1 VCNGCLTTRIVGL
14 AETAVLAG
22 LSKTDVVSTAERMPA
37 RPQSVEELSTRL
49 GEQAYLADRGLG
61 TAIFLSLSLGQPLL
75 LEGEAGVGKT
85 EVAKSLAAALGAEL
99 VRLQCYEGIDAHQ
112 ALYEWDY
119 TRQLL
124 YIRLLQEGRELRED
138 AADEIF
144 GPRFLVE
151 RPLLQAVR
159 AGDRAVLLIDEID
172 RADDEFEAFLLE
184 MLSDFQVTVPE
195 LGTIR
200 AERPPA
206 VVLTSNRTRELHD
219 ALKRRCLY
227 HWIDYPS
234 LDREVEILAAR
245 APTVPADLARRVAV
259 AVDRIRTLD
268 LVKRPG
274 VAETIEWAKALAFL
288 GATRLE
294 RDAVDVTLGT
304 VVKDHDDL
312 VRIRDDLGRILA
324 GD

>member
-1 VCNGCLTTRIVGL
+1 VGETDGVSASGDGRLT
-14 AETAVLAG
+14 
-22 LSKTDVVSTAERMPA
+22 
-37 RPQSVEELSTRL
+37 RPQSVEEVSARL

-85 EVAKSLAAALGAEL
+85 EVAKALAPALGAEL

-124 YIRLLQEGRELRED
+124 YVRLLQEGGDLRED

-159 AGDRAVLLIDEID
+159 AGDGAVLLIDEVD

-234 LDREVEILAAR
+234 PEREVEIIAAR
-245 APTVPADLARRVAV
+245 APSVPAELARRVAG
-259 AVDRIRTLD
+259 AVERIRALD
-268 LVKRPG
+268 LVKQPG

-288 GATRLE
+288 GAERLE
-294 RDAVDVTLGT
+294 RDSVDVTLGT

-312 VRIRDDLGRILA
+312 VRIRNELGQILA
-324 GD
+324 DG

>member
-1 VCNGCLTTRIVGL
+1 
-14 AETAVLAG
+14 
-22 LSKTDVVSTAERMPA
+22 VVSASGDGHPV
-37 RPQSVEELSTRL
+37 RPQSVEEVSARL

-85 EVAKSLAAALGAEL
+85 EVAKALAPALGVEL
-99 VRLQCYEGIDAHQ
+99 VRLQCYEGIDANQ

-124 YIRLLQEGRELRED
+124 YVRLLQEGGDLRED

-144 GPRFLVE
+144 GARFLVE

-159 AGDRAVLLIDEID
+159 AGDRAVMLIDEID

-234 LDREVEILAAR
+234 PEREVEIIAAR
-245 APTVPADLARRVAV
+245 APAVPSDLARRVAA
-259 AVDRIRTLD
+259 AVERIRTLD

-288 GATRLE
+288 GAERLE
-294 RDAVDVTLGT
+294 RDSVEVTLGT

-312 VRIRDDLGRILA
+312 VRIRDELGAILA
-324 GD
+324 DG

>member
-1 VCNGCLTTRIVGL
+1 VN
-14 AETAVLAG
+14 AESG
-22 LSKTDVVSTAERMPA
+22 DQPS
-37 RPQSVEELSTRL
+37 RPQSIEELSARL
-49 GEQAYLADRGLG
+49 GKQAYLADRGLA

-85 EVAKSLAAALGAEL
+85 EVAKSLAAALGVTL

-124 YIRLLQEGRELRED
+124 YVRLLQEGRELRED

-184 MLSDFQVTVPE
+184 MLSDFQVSVPE

-234 LDREVEILAAR
+234 PEREVEILAAR
-245 APTVPADLARRVAV
+245 APAVPADLARRVTV
-259 AVDRIRTLD
+259 AVERIREID

-274 VAETIEWAKALAFL
+274 VAETIEWARALAFL
-288 GATRLE
+288 GAARLE
-294 RDAVDVTLGT
+294 HDMVDVTLGA
-304 VVKDHDDL
+304 VIKDHDDL
-312 VRIRDDLGRILA
+312 VRVRGDLGRILA
-324 GD
+324 DA